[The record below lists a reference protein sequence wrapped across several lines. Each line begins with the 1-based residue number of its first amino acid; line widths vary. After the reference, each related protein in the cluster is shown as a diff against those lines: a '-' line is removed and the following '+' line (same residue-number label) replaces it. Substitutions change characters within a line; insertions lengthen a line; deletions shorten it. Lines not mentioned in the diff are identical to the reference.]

1 MAPQLAALPTGSP
14 VLNTLGV
21 GVKAHPFFTTKK
33 GRPVRKIA
41 LVGTTSTGVNA
52 PYSDES
58 FEIWGVSM
66 RASYV
71 TRATRWFE
79 LHRLDGEPKAW
90 AADWRASMRKFTHD
104 IPEVLMLYPEFDLAP
119 KVSPYPIERIAAR
132 FGTFSMTST
141 FSWMMALAIDEMCPV
156 SGDWEPGEIAIYGV
170 EMEYGTE
177 YAQQR
182 TGFRHFIDL
191 ARFAGIKV
199 TLMASGGLVHEPVPY
214 PLWQDDPLLN
224 KLELRN
230 LDTKDR
236 ITSLDKSI
244 RDTRTMLAQNGAVVA
259 EIEMSKKKGYRRA
272 ERIKTLEEETKA
284 LLQTSADLSKDI
296 VGAEAANEEQSW
308 LANYLAH

>member
-1 MAPQLAALPTGSP
+1 M
-14 VLNTLGV
+14 
-21 GVKAHPFFTTKK
+21 
-33 GRPVRKIA
+33 RKIA
-41 LVGTTSTGVNA
+41 LVGTTNTGANA
-52 PYSDES
+52 PYGDES
-58 FEIWGVSM
+58 YEIWGVSM

-79 LHRLDGEPKAW
+79 LHRLDGEPKVW
-90 AADWRASMRKFTHD
+90 AENWRAAMRKFTHD
-104 IPEVLMLYPEFDLAP
+104 IPEVLMLYPEPDLAP
-119 KVSPYPIERIAAR
+119 NVSAYPYERIVAR

-156 SGDWEPGEIAIYGV
+156 NGDWNPGEIAIFGV

-191 ARFAGIKV
+191 ARFVGIQV
-199 TLMASGGLVHEPVPY
+199 TLLASGGLVHEPVPY

-230 LDTKDR
+230 LDTKDK
-236 ITSLDKSI
+236 ITAYDKSI
-244 RDTRTMLAQNGAVVA
+244 RDTRTMLAQNGAVIA
-259 EIEMSKKKGYRRA
+259 EIELSKKRGYRRA
-272 ERIKTLEEETKA
+272 DRIKALTKETEA
-284 LLQTSADLSKDI
+284 LLQTSSELSKDI
-296 VGAEAANEEQSW
+296 VKAEAAHEEQQW